1 MKYSEEAFNVSAKY
15 YSNIQK
21 VEMDEID
28 KESQEKLLK
37 ILLKRFSLEL
47 ATNPCQNNGI
57 VKVKI
62 KSPFWQDP
70 EEGYQLIDELIES
83 HKFDTFASEYGFYLG
98 DVEYRS
104 NEFYTAYF
112 EIIWDYKSYF
122 ESLNK
127 IEKNKESN
135 QLEPKRVKVKLR
147 ERR

>member
-1 MKYSEEAFNVSAKY
+1 MKYNEEAFNVSAKY
-15 YSNIQK
+15 YPNIQK
-21 VEMDEID
+21 IEMDEID

-47 ATNPCQNNGI
+47 AKNPSQNKGI

-62 KSPFWQDP
+62 KSPFRQDP
-70 EEGYQLIDELIES
+70 EDGYQLINELIES

-98 DVEYRS
+98 NVEYRS

-122 ESLNK
+122 EALNK
-127 IEKNKESN
+127 IEKNKKSN